1 MKILV
6 TGATSLLGAET
17 ARRLASSGHDIR
29 TFQRS
34 PSRLGYDECLGS
46 VEDENAVQLA
56 VEGVD
61 AVVHLAARVGVVGR
75 WEDYHQT
82 NVIGTQNLFEAAR
95 ASGVERFVHVSSPSV
110 AHAGAALVGAGA
122 APADPEGARGDYARS
137 KALAEVGVLSAQSDT
152 SVVAIRPHLVWGPG
166 DTQLIGRIVERARS
180 GRLALIG
187 SGTALID
194 TTYITNAADALVAA
208 VDRAPELDGRALV
221 VTNGQPRTIREV
233 FDRIL
238 DAAGMA
244 PAGRSVPVGVA
255 RAGGL
260 LVERYWERSGRDDDP
275 PMTRFVAE
283 QLSTAH
289 WFDQRETQEA
299 LDWSPAV
306 LLDDGFELLRAWFS
320 EATPSVERP

>member
-1 MKILV
+1 MKTLV

-17 ARRLASSGHDIR
+17 ARRLARADHDVR

-34 PSRLGYDECLGS
+34 PSGLGYDERLGS
-46 VEDENAVQLA
+46 VEDEAAVQLA

-75 WEDYHQT
+75 WEDYHRT
-82 NVIGTQNLFEAAR
+82 NVIGTRNLFEAAR
-95 ASGVERFVHVSSPSV
+95 AGGVERFVHVSSPSV

-122 APADPEGARGDYARS
+122 EPADPDGARGDYARS
-137 KALAEVGVLSAQSDT
+137 KALAEVAVLSAKSDT
-152 SVVAIRPHLVWGPG
+152 SAVAIRPHLVWGPG

-194 TTYITNAADALVAA
+194 TTYVTNAADAVVAA
-208 VDRAPELDGRALV
+208 VDRARELDGRALV
-221 VTNGQPRTIREV
+221 VTNGQPRTIREI

-238 DAAGMA
+238 DAAGL
-244 PAGRSVPVGVA
+244 PLAGRSVPVGVA
-255 RAGGL
+255 RAGGS

-289 WFDQRETQEA
+289 WFDQRETREA
-299 LDWSPAV
+299 LHWSPAV
-306 LLDDGFELLRAWFS
+306 SLEAGFESLRAWYLGDADS
-320 EATPSVERP
+320 EATA